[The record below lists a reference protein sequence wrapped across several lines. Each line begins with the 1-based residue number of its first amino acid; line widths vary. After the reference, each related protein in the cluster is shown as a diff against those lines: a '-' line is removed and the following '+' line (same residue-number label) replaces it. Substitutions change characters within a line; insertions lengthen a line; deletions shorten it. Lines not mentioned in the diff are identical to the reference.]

1 MKEQRKTLEEL
12 LLCPGTY
19 PNLFARCGV
28 RMGRGVLLCGPSGCG
43 KTILAKAFAAHTKF
57 QTIFIKGPELLS
69 KYIGS
74 SEENV
79 RNAFARARAS
89 APCVL
94 LFDELDS
101 LAPRRGADSTGVT
114 DRVVNQLLTE
124 MDGAEGLNGVF
135 VLGCTSRVDLID
147 PALLRPGRFDHK
159 LVCDAPNAED
169 REEILE
175 IVLKKIEREGEFDLK
190 QLAHMS
196 EGWTGADL
204 NAWMLNAHFLASRK
218 NPGEDTPIA
227 MLRAQTL
234 MTTRLKGAHKG
245 HSLLKKKS
253 DALNLRFRE
262 VLRQIVEAKMAVYG
276 DVMDDA
282 RFSLA
287 EAKNRAGDFS
297 QTVIQNVATARYRV
311 QYTTE
316 NVVGVVLPVCKVK
329 KSGADRYM
337 LTGLGKGGAKI
348 SAAKAKYAQVIELLV
363 ELAGLQTSFVKLDEA
378 IKVTNRRV
386 NAIQHVIIPR
396 LENTLSYIVTELDE
410 MEREEFFR
418 MKKIQA
424 NKRKQ
429 REAAE
434 TVQTVTDRVKL
445 WVEATVTQVGFPGIL
460 LFASIPN
467 PRCDLA
473 GITCGHFLVS
483 FWSFFTATLIGK
495 SIIKMH
501 VQMLF
506 VIVAFSEHYADRLL
520 ENNGGIHGKICTLF
534 ARLYICDWAS
544 MGGKERP
551 GDAPGKAAMA
561 ALAKAASPFGP
572 LFLIFL
578 TQLKKII
585 EHRRANRLRGGSS
598 LTSSPSNSWLPTG
611 AWLRGY
617 FCSAKETPPK
627 EEESIGQIRDGSHR
641 KCTTAAQTQEN
652 PSKDEESTS
661 EIRDGSHRKC
671 TTAAQ
676 TQENPSKDEESTSEI
691 RDGSHRKCTTAAQTR
706 ENPSKDEESTSEIRD
721 GSHRKCTTAA
731 QTLETPPKEEES
743 NCANRDTMRSGV
755 KVVSFRVA
763 IRDGRRLA
771 NRYDQDDAQFE
782 AHLAKQLKVLLQHG
796 DILKQHCALIN
807 TNIGATI
814 QQLSGDRREL
824 ADFPN
829 LYAKMKAD
837 WIAGNTTLSDGSAL
851 TPQYRFCVSPLKCE
865 YCDAG
870 EPLVQFANGSD
881 GQMERNTAGQKPAQ
895 APEPATSKPTDVAG
909 NDTSLA
915 KLAKIVDL
923 TTKPD
928 CVRCG
933 EAAKD
938 DAYGVS
944 ACGDCKHDFRNA
956 LRYKDVKACRGK
968 CTPDAPCAYHRL
980 QEFIGLGFKPNM
992 IRGHANDPQ
1001 L

>member
-1 MKEQRKTLEEL
+1 MFKVKNDRLEVLSAFLHSEVPLEGVAKKTEGFTVAELERLARRVQIATAIRGAKLCNEADLENGLENSRPLSTKQLETQVEIRLDEVGGMKEQKKTLEEL
-12 LLCPGTY
+12 LLWPGMY

-159 LVCDAPNAED
+159 LVCDAPNEED

-175 IVLKKIEREGEFDLK
+175 IVLKKIERQGEFDLK
-190 QLAHMS
+190 KLAHMS

-218 NPGEDTPIA
+218 NPGEDTPITRHDILA
-227 MLRAQTL
+227 TAQTL

-316 NVVGVVLPVCKVK
+316 NVVGVVLPVCKVE

-434 TVQTVTDRVKL
+434 TAQGPHIAAVTLAAYECESLNFPEPPYPESIVCPDQRASSAVNLWAIVSKVRVEALLWGIGTALGELPPYFMARAARLGGQEPDDEDYKAWKRALRGKAKKQITFTDRVKL
-445 WVEATVTQVGFPGIL
+445 WIEATVTQVGFPGIL

-467 PRCDLA
+467 PLFDLA
-473 GITCGHFLVS
+473 GITCGHFLVP

-520 ENNGGIHGKICTLF
+520 QVVAQIPRIGHKLREPFKEFLTQQRQALHGNKDHQSPKAGWVQNGLQLIVTAITEALLFQTAKGINLFPKWIRATTFEYLKFIIGFSACISVMEFFKATFGTLRPYFLEVCAPDWSKIDCF
-534 ARLYICDWAS
+534 VSNAMARAGYS
-544 MGGKERP
+544 RP
-551 GDAPGKAAMA
+551 IQVACAVMA
-561 ALAKAASPFGP
+561 ALVNAWTIFILVTRITDNRHHLNDVIFACLLGIGFAAS
-572 LFLIFL
+572 
-578 TQLKKII
+578 T
-585 EHRRANRLRGGSS
+585 A
-598 LTSSPSNSWLPTG
+598 
-611 AWLRGY
+611 
-617 FCSAKETPPK
+617 SAFTRQHVY
-627 EEESIGQIRDGSHR
+627 EE
-641 KCTTAAQTQEN
+641 
-652 PSKDEESTS
+652 
-661 EIRDGSHRKC
+661 
-671 TTAAQ
+671 
-676 TQENPSKDEESTSEI
+676 
-691 RDGSHRKCTTAAQTR
+691 R
-706 ENPSKDEESTSEIRD
+706 EV
-721 GSHRKCTTAA
+721 
-731 QTLETPPKEEES
+731 
-743 NCANRDTMRSGV
+743 MR
-755 KVVSFRVA
+755 
-763 IRDGRRLA
+763 
-771 NRYDQDDAQFE
+771 
-782 AHLAKQLKVLLQHG
+782 
-796 DILKQHCALIN
+796 
-807 TNIGATI
+807 
-814 QQLSGDRREL
+814 
-824 ADFPN
+824 
-829 LYAKMKAD
+829 
-837 WIAGNTTLSDGSAL
+837 
-851 TPQYRFCVSPLKCE
+851 
-865 YCDAG
+865 
-870 EPLVQFANGSD
+870 
-881 GQMERNTAGQKPAQ
+881 
-895 APEPATSKPTDVAG
+895 
-909 NDTSLA
+909 
-915 KLAKIVDL
+915 
-923 TTKPD
+923 
-928 CVRCG
+928 
-933 EAAKD
+933 
-938 DAYGVS
+938 
-944 ACGDCKHDFRNA
+944 
-956 LRYKDVKACRGK
+956 DVKF
-968 CTPDAPCAYHRL
+968 
-980 QEFIGLGFKPNM
+980 E
-992 IRGHANDPQ
+992 
-1001 L
+1001 